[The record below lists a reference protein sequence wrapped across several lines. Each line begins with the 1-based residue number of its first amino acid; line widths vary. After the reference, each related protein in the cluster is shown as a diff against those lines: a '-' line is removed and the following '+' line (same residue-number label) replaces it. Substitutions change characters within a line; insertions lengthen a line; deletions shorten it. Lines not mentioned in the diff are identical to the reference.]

1 MAEELFRKMT
11 HGKYEVSSAGTLS
24 NNPGNTLGSLMP
36 HTSHVLEVM
45 KEEGVDVSN
54 NIRKQV
60 TEEMVKEA
68 DKVILVVDD
77 RDPIPDYID
86 LNTAIRWDVL
96 DPKDQTLEFTRDTK
110 EQIKA
115 HIRALITSFVL

>member
-11 HGKYEVSSAGTLS
+11 GGKYPVQSAGTLS

-36 HTSHVLEVM
+36 LTSHVLEVM
-45 KEEGVDVSN
+45 NEEGIDVSN
-54 NIRKQV
+54 NVRKQV

-68 DKVILVVDD
+68 DKVILVVDE
-77 RDPIPDYID
+77 RDPIPDYIN
-86 LNTAIRWDVL
+86 LNTAIKWDVI
-96 DPKDQTLEFTRDTK
+96 DPKGQTLEFTRDTK

-115 HIRALITSFVL
+115 HIKDLITQFVL

>member
-1 MAEELFRKMT
+1 MAEELFKKMT
-11 HGKYEVSSAGTLS
+11 HNKYSVQSAGTLS

-36 HTSHVLEVM
+36 LTSHLLEVM
-45 KEEGVDVSN
+45 KEEGIDISN
-54 NIRKQV
+54 NVRKQV
-60 TEEMVKEA
+60 TEEMVKSV

-96 DPKDQTLEFTRDTK
+96 DPKGQSLEFTRDTK
-110 EQIKA
+110 EQIKS
-115 HIRALITSFVL
+115 HIKDLITRFVL

>member
-11 HGKYEVSSAGTLS
+11 HGKYTVSSAGTLS
-24 NNPGNTLGSLMP
+24 NNPGNTLGSLIP
-36 HTSHVLEVM
+36 YTSHVLEVM
-45 KEEGVDVSN
+45 KEEGIDVSHN
-54 NIRKQV
+54 VRKQV
-60 TEEMVKEA
+60 TEDIVKSA

-96 DPKDQTLEFTRDTK
+96 DPKDQSLEFTRNTR

-115 HIRALITSFVL
+115 HIKGLITQFVL